1 MVPLFGPIGGG
12 LGLGASPPGPAVAV
26 AGAGAAASSAAFTTN
41 LELLLLMFFEGKNT
55 MLLLEAELAFP
66 ATLGVSK
73 NPEAADAMLQLAM
86 SSLSDLSVS
95 VTDGKVEGVAD

>member
-1 MVPLFGPIGGG
+1 MEPLFGPIGGG
-12 LGLGASPPGPAVAV
+12 LGLGASPPS
-26 AGAGAAASSAAFTTN
+26 GAAASSAALTTS
-41 LELLLLMFFEGKNT
+41 LELLFFFEEKNT

-86 SSLSDLSVS
+86 SSLSLSLS
-95 VTDGKVEGVAD
+95 LYVTDGKVEVWQNSLRKRKNKD